1 MKKTGKL
8 IRIDNS
14 IKQLIRA
21 LFIELHLLPCTSF
34 HIKDVHI
41 LGHIDSLSLFGSTSK
56 HFRSIKLLIVTS
68 SKSDILG

>member
-21 LFIELHLLPCTSF
+21 LFVELHLLPYASF

-41 LGHIDSLSLFGSTSK
+41 LGHTDSLSLFGSIAK